1 MFFFKEK
8 DIAKLRQEML
18 DIKAGINL
26 ETDNPRLANLM
37 TQNSKLKHRLAILN
51 RVNTESEYSCWTD

>member
-1 MFFFKEK
+1 
-8 DIAKLRQEML
+8 ML

-26 ETDNPRLANLM
+26 ETDNPKLANLI

-51 RVNTESEYSCWTD
+51 RVNTESEYSCGTD